1 MRTKTKFTFNFVLFV
16 HFLSNVSKDQLYIIY
31 IFNFVCTRIS
41 WSSENLSAWFEKK
54 KKKKRY
60 LAWNFFLKFETDQL
74 TCTQKGIYSSGFL
87 SNMPMV
93 ILS

>member
-54 KKKKRY
+54 KKKK
-60 LAWNFFLKFETDQL
+60 
-74 TCTQKGIYSSGFL
+74 KGTLHGIFSL
-87 SNMPMV
+87 N
-93 ILS
+93 LRQTN